1 MQQPPYPPPEGP
13 PGYGQYPQPP
23 HAQSWA
29 PPPGFAPPRRGPN
42 VGLIIGIGCGA
53 IVALGLLVGGVV
65 LALTMQSASPRKRG
79 AVAPSASVAPSGSP
93 QAELRDVRT
102 WRGEDG
108 ARRVI
113 GEIVNVGTE
122 PVLAP
127 VAKLTFFDATNKPID
142 SGQCTTALESLAR
155 GEKTPCA
162 MIVTKSETY
171 ASYKAEITS
180 APVGEPHKMAELRVT
195 DVKYTG
201 KKAGA
206 PASLDGKI
214 TNVSTFRAK
223 AVEAI
228 VSLYGADAKIV
239 AAEKTTLGDLEPGGA
254 ATFSVKITDFAAPAE
269 TYRVKAVGYD
279 RD

>member
-13 PGYGQYPQPP
+13 PGYGQYPPAQ

-29 PPPGFAPPRRGPN
+29 PPAHFAQPKKGPSP
-42 VGLIIGIGCGA
+42 GLIIGIGCGA
-53 IVALGLLVGGVV
+53 AAVLGLLGGGAA
-65 LALTMQSASPRKRG
+65 LAIMMTRSPSRPARTASSP
-79 AVAPSASVAPSGSP
+79 AAPAPSAAA

-108 ARRVI
+108 SRHVI
-113 GEIVNVGTE
+113 GEIVNIGNDAI
-122 PVLAP
+122 PSP
-127 VAKLTFFDATNKPID
+127 IAKLTFFDASNKAID
-142 SGQCTTALESLAR
+142 SGQCSTPLESLAR

-180 APVGEPHKMAELRVT
+180 APLAVPHKMAELRVT

-201 KKAGA
+201 KKAAA
-206 PASLDGKI
+206 PASLEGKI
-214 TNVSTFRAK
+214 TNVSLFRAK

-228 VSLYGADAKIV
+228 VSLYGGDGKIV
-239 AAEKTTLGDLEPGGA
+239 AAEKTTLGDIEPGIT
-254 ATFSVKITDFAAPAE
+254 ATFTVRITDFAAQAE

>member
-13 PGYGQYPQPP
+13 PGYGQYPPP

-29 PPPGFAPPRRGPN
+29 PPQAQYAQPKRGPN
-42 VGLIIGIGCGA
+42 IGLIIGIGCGA
-53 IVALGLLVGGVV
+53 LLLLGLVVGGLMMAFMV
-65 LALTMQSASPRKRG
+65 QSTKTG
-79 AVAPSASVAPSGSP
+79 KHSVASATPVSPNGSP
-93 QAELRDVRT
+93 LAELRDVRT

-122 PVLAP
+122 PVLSP

-142 SGQCTTALESLAR
+142 SGQCTTPLESLAR

-162 MIVTKSETY
+162 MIVTKSDTY

-180 APVGEPHKMAELRVT
+180 APSATPHKMAELRVT

-201 KKAGA
+201 KKANA

-228 VSLYGADAKIV
+228 VSLYGGDAKIV

-279 RD
+279 RE

>member
-13 PGYGQYPQPP
+13 PGYGQYPPTP

-29 PPPGFAPPRRGPN
+29 PPPAQFAPPKRGPN

-53 IVALGLLVGGVV
+53 LVLLGLIVGGVV
-65 LALTMQSASPRKRG
+65 LAITMTSTKPVTRTVASAAP
-79 AVAPSASVAPSGSP
+79 VAPNGSP

-108 ARRVI
+108 SRHVI

-122 PVLAP
+122 PILAP

-142 SGQCTTALESLAR
+142 SGQCTTPLESLAR

-180 APVGEPHKMAELRVT
+180 APLAQPHKMAELRVT

-214 TNVSTFRAK
+214 TNASTFRAK
-223 AVEAI
+223 GVEAI
-228 VSLYGADAKIV
+228 VSLYGGDGKIV
-239 AAEKTTLGDLEPGGA
+239 AAEKAALGDLEPGSG
-254 ATFSVKITDFAAPAE
+254 ATFSVRIADFAAPAE